1 MGCLDGGGQVDA
13 AVQEVA
19 GRTVFEPIGDESACV
34 AWLWR
39 TLYAPDGSSA
49 VCRHCRTMRRF
60 HRVTRRRAYACDR
73 CGSQIYP
80 AAGTFMGDS
89 GLPIAS
95 WFRAV
100 TLILYDDRD
109 LGPRRLSE
117 DLRVGYRTAL
127 RMKKLIEKATTSGGS
142 DAILLEELGR
152 IASTGEPAR
161 LPFPAQSGR
170 AAKARDNIRAA
181 ACRAFAEGGLAGTRI
196 ADIAREAGVSSAIIH
211 YYFKSKDEV
220 LLAAIEWS
228 DDQAHRRL
236 QRLFLD
242 TDDHIE
248 RLRRLVDEAVPQT
261 ETLRQEY
268 LLWLEAWPRT
278 RRHPEVLASCVAMS
292 NRWSE
297 FVAAVVEGGVAA
309 GTFVPQAP
317 VEEIVSRITAIA
329 DGFAYRSVVGYEM
342 MRVHRARQLLA
353 SFVAEQLGVPPQALA
368 RQSGV
373 SSRLVSQRGFAP
385 TVQLGSRKCL

>member
-1 MGCLDGGGQVDA
+1 
-13 AVQEVA
+13 
-19 GRTVFEPIGDESACV
+19 
-34 AWLWR
+34 
-39 TLYAPDGSSA
+39 
-49 VCRHCRTMRRF
+49 
-60 HRVTRRRAYACDR
+60 
-73 CGSQIYP
+73 
-80 AAGTFMGDS
+80 
-89 GLPIAS
+89 
-95 WFRAV
+95 
-100 TLILYDDRD
+100 
-109 LGPRRLSE
+109 
-117 DLRVGYRTAL
+117 
-127 RMKKLIEKATTSGGS
+127 MKRLIEEANASGGS
-142 DAILLEELGR
+142 DAMLLEALERKISVGD
-152 IASTGEPAR
+152 PAR
-161 LPFPAQSGR
+161 LPFPAPAGR

-236 QRLFLD
+236 QRLLLD
-242 TDDHIE
+242 CDDHIE

-297 FVAAVVEGGVAA
+297 FVTAVVEGGVEA
-309 GTFVPQAP
+309 GAFVAQAP

-329 DGFAYRSVVGYEM
+329 DGFSYRSVVGYEM
-342 MRVHRARQLLA
+342 MRIHRARQLLA
-353 SFVAEQLGVPPQALA
+353 NFVAEQLGVPPQALA
-368 RQSGV
+368 PKRS
-373 SSRLVSQRGFAP
+373 
-385 TVQLGSRKCL
+385 T